1 MVLRLKAEILGRMI
15 LAYSPGSHFRANQYP
30 VTDRLNAVVRSTS
43 MEPYKKM
50 NIQEILGEGGRVA
63 ARMDHYEPRPQQLA
77 MAEAIA
83 KAIREEKP
91 LLVEAGTGVGKSF
104 AYLVPAIL
112 AIAGKDVPGSI
123 QIHRTQ
129 TPKRQASDPN
139 SDPKGEGDWGD
150 FDDFGDDPNDES
162 AEELKTRAVIST
174 HTIALQEQLMNR
186 DIPFLRSI
194 LPYEFTAVLV
204 KGRRNYLC
212 QRRFVSTIQRAAALF
227 LREEELD
234 DLESLRTWAKT
245 TEDGSLSELSER
257 PHATVWEEV
266 CSDSLHCTGRA
277 CPYHSDCFFQR
288 ARARARR
295 AQILIVNHALLF
307 SDLALRQED
316 GELLPSYQIL
326 VLDEAHTIE
335 DVAADHFGISVSSGQ
350 VDYLLNRLYHER
362 NRRGLLSGTI
372 NSNTTTG
379 RDLLKLLSRCRK
391 AAEEF
396 FGSIADWYHSQHSRN
411 GRVRQAGLFG
421 LELSECLSTL
431 AERIDDDLG
440 EIAEAQAQ
448 TMPRAAIQMEL
459 FRNRN
464 FNETR
469 STTSENSD
477 KGPLKEEHYD
487 LTAAVEKLRGF
498 ADELERWESQQI
510 PDAVYWVEESHRKYG
525 TRVQLSAAPVDVGP
539 RLREAMFQTIPS
551 VIMTSA
557 TLMTGRS
564 SGTVGNHDF
573 PEESEVWQ
581 AANRPN
587 PAFAFIQN
595 RLGLTHCPTLAL
607 GSPFDY
613 RKQVELILMEGLPDP
628 SSEAKQ
634 YEDRLPM
641 LIKRYLERTEGGA
654 FVLFTSYGML
664 RNVAQELTPWA
675 TERGYSLFSQGDDT
689 PRTQLLDRF
698 RETPRAVLLGTDTFW
713 QGVDVPGD
721 SLRNVI
727 ITKLPF
733 LPPDQPLTEARIE
746 AITASGGNPFMN
758 YQVPMAVLKL
768 KQGFGRLIRSRT
780 DTGIVVILDPR
791 VRTKFYGR
799 QFVNALPDCQV
810 TIARE

>member
-1 MVLRLKAEILGRMI
+1 
-15 LAYSPGSHFRANQYP
+15 
-30 VTDRLNAVVRSTS
+30 
-43 MEPYKKM
+43 M
-50 NIQEILGEGGRVA
+50 NIQDILGEGGRVA

-77 MAEAIA
+77 MAEAIT

-104 AYLVPAIL
+104 AYLVPTIL
-112 AIAGKDVPGSI
+112 AIAGQDDPSSTPSSSTPSSSTQNSKHPDADTSI
-123 QIHRTQ
+123 TKE
-129 TPKRQASDPN
+129 PKA
-139 SDPKGEGDWGD
+139 W
-150 FDDFGDDPNDES
+150 DDFGDFGDDLDDLEDMDDSEDES
-162 AEELKTRAVIST
+162 ENPKTRAVIST

-186 DIPFLRSI
+186 DIPFLRSV

-234 DLESLRTWAKT
+234 NLESLRTWART

-257 PHATVWEEV
+257 PLTTVWEEV
-266 CSDSLHCTGRA
+266 CSDSIHCTGRA

-350 VDYLLNRLYHER
+350 IDYLLNRLYHER
-362 NRRGLLSGTI
+362 NRRGLLGGII
-372 NSNTTTG
+372 NSNATTG
-379 RDLLKLLSRCRK
+379 RGLSKLLSRCRE
-391 AAEEF
+391 ASDEF
-396 FGSIADWYHSQHSRN
+396 FGTIAEWQHSQHSRN
-411 GRVRQAGLFG
+411 GRVRQSGLFG
-421 LELSECLSTL
+421 LELSECLASL

-448 TMPRAAIQMEL
+448 AIPRAAIQMEL
-459 FRNRN
+459 FRNRVPPN
-464 FNETR
+464 TP
-469 STTSENSD
+469 SSSDTSD
-477 KGPLKEEHYD
+477 KGPMKEEHYD

-498 ADELERWESQQI
+498 ADEIERWDSQQI
-510 PDAVYWVEESHRKYG
+510 PDAVYWVEAFRRKYG
-525 TRVQLSAAPVDVGP
+525 TRIQLSAAPVDVGP
-539 RLREAMFQTIPS
+539 RLREAMFQTIPT

-564 SGTVGNHDF
+564 SSTISNHDV
-573 PEESEVWQ
+573 PRESTVWQ

-613 RKQVELILMEGLPDP
+613 QKQVELILMEGLPDP
-628 SSEAKQ
+628 SSEAKR
-634 YEDRLPM
+634 YEACLPM
-641 LIKRYLERTEGGA
+641 LVKRYLERTEGGA

-675 TERGYSLFSQGDDT
+675 IEHGYSLFSQGDDT

-698 RETPRAVLLGTDTFW
+698 RSTSRAVLLGTDTFW

-721 SLRNVI
+721 SLRNVM

-746 AITASGGNPFMN
+746 AIQARGGKPFMD

-791 VRTKFYGR
+791 VRSKFYGR
-799 QFVNALPDCQV
+799 QFVSALPDCQV
-810 TIARE
+810 TIERE